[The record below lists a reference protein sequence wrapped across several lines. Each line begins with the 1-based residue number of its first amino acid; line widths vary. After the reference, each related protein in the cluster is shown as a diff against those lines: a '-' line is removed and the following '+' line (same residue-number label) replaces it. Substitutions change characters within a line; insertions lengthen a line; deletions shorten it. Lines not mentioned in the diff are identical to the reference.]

1 MATAIEDLVQGLGSE
16 IQLSSAHG
24 RFLQEVAREITDNA
38 REIAE
43 IRAQQKQA
51 APPPLVPDFLWVK
64 RANSPQVGVGV
75 NSKIRL
81 NVVGTARGVQYPD
94 LVDPFVLLNVNRTYR
109 LTLTG
114 YLDNFSNPNGF
125 MDVKFF
131 DGAGNP
137 LSDPTADSPTARFRP
152 QSSTSQSSTAAA
164 LDMIYVVPANATN
177 AQRSVQIRTDNGSG
191 TVDVPQ
197 NGMSLVVE
205 ELLGGAV

>member
-1 MATAIEDLVQGLGSE
+1 MATAIEDLVQGLGGE

-24 RFLQEVAREITDNA
+24 RFLQAVAREITQ
-38 REIAE
+38 IQQVQ
-43 IRAQQKQA
+43 AQQKQA
-51 APPPLVPDFLWVK
+51 PPPPPVPDFLWVK

-75 NSKIRL
+75 GQKIRL
-81 NVVGTARGVQYPD
+81 NIVGTARGVQYPD
-94 LVDPFVLLNVNRTYR
+94 LVDPFVFLNVNRTYR

-114 YLDNFSNPNGF
+114 YLDNFSDAVNGF

-152 QSSTSQSSTAAA
+152 QTSTFPSSTAAA
-164 LDMIYVVPANATN
+164 LDMIYVVPASANN
-177 AQRSVQIRTDNGSG
+177 FQRSVQIRTDNGNG

-197 NGMSLVVE
+197 GGMSLVVE
-205 ELLGGAV
+205 ELIGGAV